1 VSEIRVIL
9 ADDHTIVRKGLR
21 ALLEREKRVTVV
33 DEAVDGLETLQ
44 KVKQHNP
51 DVVVLDIGMPNLN
64 GIEAARQI
72 KKRFPDVGIL
82 ILTMHASEEYVTAM
96 LKAGASG
103 YVLKQAAPEELASAI
118 VEIHK
123 GNSYLSPAVAA
134 MVVQSFAQQK
144 NGERGEDGFDSL
156 TGREHEVLQQ
166 IAEGKSTRQIGEDL
180 FISAKTVEI
189 HRSHLM
195 YKLGLKNT
203 AEIVRYAVR
212 KGIVDGEG

>member
-134 MVVQSFAQQK
+134 MVVQSFAQQM